1 MQVEMCTRCGKP
13 MTLEVGTGFLCC
25 LDCKLRLVG
34 YSYWSDKGRP
44 TNLQLFKN
52 AADAQMVA
60 DKSGDSYEVSAIWTD
75 LPD

>member
-1 MQVEMCTRCGKP
+1 MQVEMCPRCGKP
-13 MTLEVGTGFLCC
+13 VSVEVGTGFLCC

-34 YSYWSDKGRP
+34 YSYWPDRGRP

-52 AADAQMVA
+52 AADAQVA
-60 DKSGDSYEVSAIWTD
+60 AGKSGDSCEVAAIWAN